1 MTDPYKV
8 LGVSRDATD
17 EEIKKAYRE
26 LARKYHPDNY
36 TNSPLFDLA
45 AEKMKE
51 VNNAYDEIQKI
62 RAAAQS
68 GQTGSSYGS
77 YGSTY
82 SGENAADFKKVR
94 EYINIGRYSD
104 ADLLLNS
111 MPVGARNAEWNF
123 LKACVLAQRGH
134 VFEAQKHIETACY
147 MDPSNAE
154 YQQARAQLSRTSQG
168 YGYSYGTPYNTSGG
182 SNVDMCTVCQTLWC
196 LDCCCECMG
205 SDFIR
210 CC

>member
-1 MTDPYKV
+1 MKDPYQV
-8 LGVSRDATD
+8 LGVARTATD
-17 EEIKKAYRE
+17 DEIKKAYRE

-36 TNSPLFDLA
+36 QQDPNLA
-45 AEKMKE
+45 ELAGEKMKE
-51 VNNAYDEIQKI
+51 INEAYEAIQAE
-62 RAAAQS
+62 RS
-68 GQTGSSYGS
+68 GKSSSSSNSSYQS
-77 YGSTY
+77 SKTTDPRFLEIR
-82 SGENAADFKKVR
+82 SL
-94 EYINIGRYSD
+94 INQRRFSD
-104 ADLLLNS
+104 AEIRLDS
-111 MPVGARNAEWNF
+111 MSSADRGAEWNF

-154 YQQARAQLSRTSQG
+154 YQQARTQLSRTSQG

>member
-17 EEIKKAYRE
+17 DEIKKAYRE

-36 TNSPLFDLA
+36 AGSPLADLA
-45 AEKMKE
+45 GEKMKE
-51 VNNAYDEIQKI
+51 INTAYDEIQKI

-68 GQTGSSYGS
+68 GQTSGGYGGSYGS
-77 YGSTY
+77 YSTY
-82 SGENAADFKKVR
+82 DGDNAADFKKIR

-123 LKACVLAQRGH
+123 LKGCVLAQKNW
-134 VFEAQKHIETACY
+134 FYDAQKYFETACY
-147 MDPSNAE
+147 MDPNNIEYRNALNSIR
-154 YQQARAQLSRTSQG
+154 ARAQ
-168 YGYSYGTPYNTSGG
+168 SYGGG
-182 SNVDMCTVCQTLWC
+182 YRTGGMGGLSACDLCQGLIC
-196 LDCCCECMG
+196 ADCCCECCG
-205 SDFIR
+205 GDLIR

>member
-123 LKACVLAQRGH
+123 LKGCVLAQKNW
-134 VFEAQKHIETACY
+134 FYDAQKYFETACY
-147 MDPSNAE
+147 MDPNNIEYRNALNSIR
-154 YQQARAQLSRTSQG
+154 ARAQSYGVGYRTS
-168 YGYSYGTPYNTSGG
+168 PVGG
-182 SNVDMCTVCQTLWC
+182 MSAC
-196 LDCCCECMG
+196 DCCQGLICADCLCECCG
-205 SDFIR
+205 GDLIR

>member
-36 TNSPLFDLA
+36 ASSPLADLA
-45 AEKMKE
+45 SEKMKE
-51 VNNAYDEIQKI
+51 INTAYDEIQKI

-68 GQTGSSYGS
+68 GQTSGGYGGSYGS
-77 YGSTY
+77 YSTY
-82 SGENAADFKKVR
+82 EGDNAADFKKIR

-123 LKACVLAQRGH
+123 LKGCVLAQKNW
-134 VFEAQKHIETACY
+134 FYDAQKYFETACY
-147 MDPSNAE
+147 MDPNNIEYRNALNSIR
-154 YQQARAQLSRTSQG
+154 ARAQSYGGGYRTS
-168 YGYSYGTPYNTSGG
+168 TGG
-182 SNVDMCTVCQTLWC
+182 GLSACDMCQGLICA
-196 LDCCCECMG
+196 DCCCECCG
-205 SDFIR
+205 GDLIR